1 MRKKFA
7 DERIQ
12 RLAPTGLL
20 LIQDGLMYQQPL
32 SPKPTISTLFVRLG
46 LLLTF
51 LLLAGRLFELQI
63 MQGESYQSQADRNR
77 FRPIELPP
85 PRGVIYDR
93 NGEILARNRSSFAI
107 AVVPADLPQDDL
119 ATLAVDEQAA
129 AIERILRV
137 MGADT
142 DSSIAVGVAEVM
154 FRRLG
159 RADFA
164 RTVEATGIDLNYRMV
179 QLPVYTKDEEG
190 NEVVENVPTLI
201 PDLANPLPIPGLV
214 ALIQRAVALGTQGS
228 SFQAIPILALV
239 EDELAFRMAEERF
252 QLPGL
257 HIVQEAVRR
266 YPYGEFASHVL
277 GFMGPIPAGALENY
291 QARGYQNPNERVGL
305 NGLEYSYQDLLR
317 GRSGQETIEVD
328 ILGRKTRTVG
338 QVIDP
343 VPGDNLVLS
352 LDIRLQQK
360 MHQVLATKL
369 AETGSPHAVAIAMN
383 PMTGS
388 VLGLVSLPSYDNNI
402 FSEGLGERYLALEE
416 QARQDSNRN
425 PLINYAIGGL
435 YPPGSTYKMTSAMG
449 ALMEGVIT
457 PSTQISDNGP
467 IYLFNR
473 FFPNDFSQAQEFVSW
488 NHKLGIV
495 HGPMTVVEALGL
507 SNDIF
512 FYWIGGGY
520 PNALT
525 GLGSERLARWTRLFG
540 FGERSGIDLPGE
552 VTAVVPDD
560 QWKRINLAESWT
572 TGDSYNMSI
581 GQGYVLSTPLQ
592 VLVSAA
598 AVANGGQII
607 QPKLVYQVVDAEG
620 GLQYDFEPTVTRNL
634 PIDANSLEA
643 VRRGM
648 WAVVNAPYGTA
659 RNAVVD
665 GVIAAG
671 KTGTAEF
678 CAWDPEIEDCAGR
691 SDQGFLPFHA
701 WYVGYA
707 PYDNPEIAVVVFVYD
722 GGEGSTIAAPATQE
736 IMDYYFNQMGKSDF

>member
-1 MRKKFA
+1 
-7 DERIQ
+7 
-12 RLAPTGLL
+12 
-20 LIQDGLMYQQPL
+20 MYQQPL
-32 SPKPTISTLFVRLG
+32 TPKPTVSTLLVRLG

-51 LLLAGRLFELQI
+51 VLLAGRLFELQI

-107 AVVPADLPQDDL
+107 AVVPADLPQDNL
-119 ATLAVDEQAA
+119 ETRAVDEQAV

-164 RTVEATGIDLNYRMV
+164 RTVEEAEIDLTYRMV
-179 QLPVYTKDEEG
+179 QLPVYRQDEEG
-190 NEVVENVPTLI
+190 NEIVENMPTLI
-201 PDLANPLPIPGLV
+201 PNLANPLPIPGLV

-228 SFQAIPILALV
+228 SFEAIPILTLV
-239 EDELAFRMAEERF
+239 EDEMAFRMAEESF

-266 YPYGEFASHVL
+266 YPYGEIVSHVL

-291 QARGYQNPNERVGL
+291 RARGYRNPNERVGL

-360 MHQVLATKL
+360 MHDVLTESL
-369 AETGSPHAVAIAMN
+369 ETTGAPHAVAIAMN

-388 VLGLVSLPSYDNNI
+388 ILGLVSLPSYDNNI
-402 FSEGLGERYLALEE
+402 FSEGLGERYLALEA

-449 ALMEGVIT
+449 ALMEGVISPT
-457 PSTQISDNGP
+457 TRISDNGP

-520 PNALT
+520 PNAMV
-525 GLGSERLARWTRLFG
+525 GLGNERLANWTRLFG
-540 FGERSGIDLPGE
+540 FGERTGIDLPGE
-552 VTAVVPDD
+552 VTAIVPDD

-572 TGDSYNMSI
+572 TGDSYNMAI

-598 AVANGGQII
+598 AIANGGQII
-607 QPKLVYQVVDAEG
+607 QPRLLYQVVDSEG
-620 GLQYDFEPTVTRNL
+620 GLQYDFESTVTRNL
-634 PIDANSLEA
+634 PISADALEA

-659 RNAVVD
+659 RAAAVD

-678 CAWDPEIEDCAGR
+678 CAWDPEIEDCADRLPG
-691 SDQGFLPFHA
+691 GFLPFHA

-707 PYDNPEIAVVVFVYD
+707 PYDNPEIAVVVFVYN
-722 GGEGSTIAAPATQE
+722 GGEGSTIAVPATQK
-736 IMDYYFNQMGKSDF
+736 IMDYYFNEMGKPDF